1 VRKLSV
7 LVAIAPDPLGR
18 IVEHLLDA
26 EPRFRLAGRLAQGQ
40 DLARHAQRAAPDL
53 VVANVRFLG
62 KDHIRI
68 VDDLRRSSPATRI
81 LLLHPYAMPRS
92 LGGAHVHLD
101 EQAVVRRLLGV
112 LHELAGGPDGADP
125 RSPSSERGVVTGS

>member
-7 LVAIAPDPLGR
+7 LVAVAPDPLGR
-18 IVEHLLDA
+18 IVEHLLDS

-40 DLARHAQRAAPDL
+40 DLVRHSQRAAPDI
-53 VVANVRFLG
+53 VVANRRFLG
-62 KDHIRI
+62 KDHAR
-68 VDDLRRSSPATRI
+68 VVNDLGRSSPAARI

-101 EQAVVRRLLGV
+101 EQAVVRRLLGA
-112 LHELAGGPDGADP
+112 LHALAGGACGPDP
-125 RSPSSERGVVTGS
+125 RSPSGEVGAATSS